1 MSSMKFNI
9 LRVAGSSDL
18 IGNPY
23 GFVGSLGS
31 GMKKY
36 YRDPREQIM
45 KGPESALKAG
55 ISIVGGTAGMA
66 AHSAA
71 SGAGFLGRITGSV
84 NRGIVQAS
92 FDKDYIREK
101 EMRDIKEKPTSTVD
115 GITIG
120 ITGLGTSVISG
131 VTGLVTK
138 PMEGSKQGGMG
149 FMKGVGM
156 GFAGLFT
163 KPITGVVDLVSKTAQ
178 GIESGV
184 TENTECKQNNE
195 RARQPRAFYLELNIV
210 KEYNKVDSIGYNT
223 LRGKLSKRDG
233 FWGCFICGER
243 VKVG

>member
-1 MSSMKFNI
+1 MSNMKFNI

-45 KGPESALKAG
+45 QGPAAALNAG
-55 ISIVGGTAGMA
+55 ISLVGGTAGMA

-71 SGAGFLGRITGSV
+71 SVSGYLGRITGSV
-84 NRGIVQAS
+84 NRGIVAAS
-92 FDKDYIREK
+92 LDREYIREK
-101 EMRDIKEKPTSTVD
+101 EMRDIKEKPTSTGD
-115 GITIG
+115 GIVKG
-120 ITGLGTSVISG
+120 FMGLGTSVFSG

-156 GFAGLFT
+156 GVAGLFT

-195 RARQPRAFYLELNIV
+195 RVRKPRAFYLGLNIV
-210 KEYNKVDSIGYNT
+210 KEYN
-223 LRGKLSKRDG
+223 
-233 FWGCFICGER
+233 
-243 VKVG
+243 